1 MVDVAREAGVSL
13 KTVSR
18 VVNEPDA
25 VRPATREAVHAAM
38 ERLGFRANYAARS
51 LKLGSYKTVGL
62 VFFELHGGELS
73 VLSGISSAAA
83 EKGYAITLMT
93 ARPGE
98 QLTLGEAARRMATLP
113 VDAMI
118 FNLGRMVDDFE
129 GYRSPTGLKTVI
141 VTPFE
146 QAGCTT
152 VSDDQAGAAKMAT
165 RRLIELGHR
174 QIRFI
179 AGPDESLASKNRE
192 LGWREA
198 LAAAGLDAAEPLR
211 GDWGADSGYEA
222 GARLA
227 GEVDSGGSGAASGA
241 GGTGCTA
248 ILAGNDNMAYGALL
262 ALRDAGK
269 SVPGDVSVIGFDD
282 SLPGVVPDPQLSS
295 IRFDHATLGQRAFEE
310 ALLASDEPRRVLVP
324 ATLVERASLAPAPR

>member
-25 VRPATREAVHAAM
+25 VRPATRDAVHAAM
-38 ERLGFRANYAARS
+38 ERLGFRTNYAARS

-73 VLSGISSAAA
+73 VLSGISTAAA
-83 EKGYAITLMT
+83 QKGYAITLVT
-93 ARPGE
+93 AAPGE

-146 QAGCTT
+146 QVGCTT
-152 VSDDQAGAAKMAT
+152 VSDDQAGAARIAVQ
-165 RRLIELGHR
+165 RLIELGHR

-179 AGPDESLASKNRE
+179 AGPAESLASRNRE

-198 LAAAGLDAAEPLR
+198 LAQAGLDAVEPLR
-211 GDWGADSGYEA
+211 GDWDADSGYEA

-227 GEVDSGGSGAASGA
+227 ASDA
-241 GGTGCTA
+241 ECTA
-248 ILAGNDNMAYGALL
+248 ILAGNDNMAYGAML
-262 ALRDAGK
+262 ALRDAGVD
-269 SVPGDVSVIGFDD
+269 VPGDVSVIGFDD
-282 SLPGVVPDPQLSS
+282 SLPGVVPNSRLSS
-295 IRFDHATLGQRAFEE
+295 IRFDHAELGRRAFEE
-310 ALLASDEPRRVLVP
+310 ALLAEAAPRRVLVP
-324 ATLVERASLAPAPR
+324 ATLIERASLGPAH

>member
-1 MVDVAREAGVSL
+1 MGREAHGGPSMVDVAREAGVSL

-25 VRPATREAVHAAM
+25 VRPATRDAVHAAM

-73 VLSGISSAAA
+73 VLSGISTAAA
-83 EKGYAITLMT
+83 QKGYAITLVT
-93 ARPGE
+93 ASPGE

-146 QAGCTT
+146 QVGCTT
-152 VSDDQAGAAKMAT
+152 VSDDQAGAARMAVQ
-165 RRLIELGHR
+165 RLVELGHR

-179 AGPDESLASKNRE
+179 AGPAESLASRNRE

-198 LAAAGLDAAEPLR
+198 LAQAGLDAVEPLR

-227 GEVDSGGSGAASGA
+227 ASDA
-241 GGTGCTA
+241 ECTA
-248 ILAGNDNMAYGALL
+248 ILAGNDNMAYGAML
-262 ALRDAGK
+262 ALRDAGVD
-269 SVPGDVSVIGFDD
+269 VPGDVSVIGFDD
-282 SLPGVVPDPQLSS
+282 SLPGVVPNSRLSS
-295 IRFDHATLGQRAFEE
+295 IRFDHAELGRRAFEE
-310 ALLASDEPRRVLVP
+310 ALLADATSRRVLVP
-324 ATLVERASLAPAPR
+324 ATLIERASLGPAH

>member
-25 VRPATREAVHAAM
+25 VRPATRDAVHAAM

-73 VLSGISSAAA
+73 VLSGISTAAA
-83 EKGYAITLMT
+83 QKGYAITLVT
-93 ARPGE
+93 AAPGE

-146 QAGCTT
+146 QVGCTT
-152 VSDDQAGAAKMAT
+152 VSDDQAGAARMAVQ
-165 RRLIELGHR
+165 RLVELGHR

-179 AGPDESLASKNRE
+179 AGPAESLASRNRE

-198 LAAAGLDAAEPLR
+198 LAQAGLDAVEPLC
-211 GDWGADSGYEA
+211 GDWDADSGYEA

-227 GEVDSGGSGAASGA
+227 ASDA
-241 GGTGCTA
+241 ECTA
-248 ILAGNDNMAYGALL
+248 ILAGNDNMAYGAML
-262 ALRDAGK
+262 ALRDAGVD
-269 SVPGDVSVIGFDD
+269 VPGDASVIGFDD
-282 SLPGVVPDPQLSS
+282 SLPGVVPNSRLSS
-295 IRFDHATLGQRAFEE
+295 IRFDHAELGRRAFEE
-310 ALLASDEPRRVLVP
+310 ALLAEAAPRRVLVP
-324 ATLVERASLAPAPR
+324 ATLIERASLGPAH

>member
-25 VRPATREAVHAAM
+25 VRPATRDAVHAAM

-73 VLSGISSAAA
+73 VLSGISTAAA
-83 EKGYAITLMT
+83 QKGYAITLVT
-93 ARPGE
+93 ASPGE

-146 QAGCTT
+146 QVGCTT
-152 VSDDQAGAAKMAT
+152 VSDDQAGAARIAVQ
-165 RRLIELGHR
+165 RLVELGHR

-179 AGPDESLASKNRE
+179 AGPAESLASRNRE

-198 LAAAGLDAAEPLR
+198 LAQAGLDAVEPLR
-211 GDWGADSGYEA
+211 GDWDADSGYEA

-227 GEVDSGGSGAASGA
+227 ASDA
-241 GGTGCTA
+241 ECTA
-248 ILAGNDNMAYGALL
+248 ILAGNDNMAYGAML
-262 ALRDAGK
+262 ALRDAGVD
-269 SVPGDVSVIGFDD
+269 VPGDVSVIGFDD
-282 SLPGVVPDPQLSS
+282 SLPGVVPNSQLSS
-295 IRFDHATLGQRAFEE
+295 IRFDHAELGRRAFEE
-310 ALLASDEPRRVLVP
+310 ALLAEAAPRRVLVP
-324 ATLVERASLAPAPR
+324 ATLIERASLGPAH

>member
-25 VRPATREAVHAAM
+25 VRPATRDAVHAAM

-73 VLSGISSAAA
+73 VLSGISTAAA
-83 EKGYAITLMT
+83 QKGYAITLVT
-93 ARPGE
+93 AAPGE

-146 QAGCTT
+146 QVGCTT
-152 VSDDQAGAAKMAT
+152 VSDDQADAARIAVQ
-165 RRLIELGHR
+165 RLVELGHR

-179 AGPDESLASKNRE
+179 AGPAESLASRNRE

-198 LAAAGLDAAEPLR
+198 LAQAGLDAVEPLC
-211 GDWGADSGYEA
+211 GDWDADSGYEA

-227 GEVDSGGSGAASGA
+227 ASDA
-241 GGTGCTA
+241 ECTA
-248 ILAGNDNMAYGALL
+248 ILAGNDNMAYGAML
-262 ALRDAGK
+262 ALRDAGVD
-269 SVPGDVSVIGFDD
+269 VPGDASVIGFDD
-282 SLPGVVPDPQLSS
+282 SLPGVVPNSRLSS
-295 IRFDHATLGQRAFEE
+295 IRFDHAELGRRAFEE
-310 ALLASDEPRRVLVP
+310 ALLAEAAPRRVLVP
-324 ATLVERASLAPAPR
+324 ATLIERASLGPAH

>member
-1 MVDVAREAGVSL
+1 MGKEVHGGPSMVDVAREAGVSL

-25 VRPATREAVHAAM
+25 VRPATRDAVHAAM
-38 ERLGFRANYAARS
+38 EQLGFRANYAARS

-73 VLSGISSAAA
+73 VLSGISTAAA
-83 EKGYAITLMT
+83 QKGYAITLVT

-152 VSDDQAGAAKMAT
+152 VSDDQAGAARMAVQ
-165 RRLIELGHR
+165 RLIELGHR

-179 AGPDESLASKNRE
+179 AGPAESLASRNRE

-198 LAAAGLDAAEPLR
+198 LAQAGLDAAEPLR

-227 GEVDSGGSGAASGA
+227 ASDA
-241 GGTGCTA
+241 KCTA
-248 ILAGNDNMAYGALL
+248 ILAGNDNMAYGAML
-262 ALRDAGK
+262 ALRDSGLD
-269 SVPGDVSVIGFDD
+269 VPRDVSVIGFDD
-282 SLPGVVPDPQLSS
+282 SLPGVVPSSQLSS
-295 IRFDHATLGQRAFEE
+295 IRFDHAALGQRAFEE
-310 ALLASDEPRRVLVP
+310 ALLADATPRRVLVP
-324 ATLVERASLAPAPR
+324 ATLIERASLGRPL

>member
-25 VRPATREAVHAAM
+25 VRPATRDAVHAAM
-38 ERLGFRANYAARS
+38 ERLGFRTNYAARS

-73 VLSGISSAAA
+73 VLSGISTAAA
-83 EKGYAITLMT
+83 QKGYAITLVT
-93 ARPGE
+93 AAPGE

-146 QAGCTT
+146 QVGCTT
-152 VSDDQAGAAKMAT
+152 VSDDQAGAARIAVQ
-165 RRLIELGHR
+165 RLVELGHR

-179 AGPDESLASKNRE
+179 AGPAESLASRNRE
-192 LGWREA
+192 LGWHEA
-198 LAAAGLDAAEPLR
+198 LAQAGLDAVEPLR

-227 GEVDSGGSGAASGA
+227 ASDA
-241 GGTGCTA
+241 ECTA
-248 ILAGNDNMAYGALL
+248 ILAGNDNMAYGAML
-262 ALRDAGK
+262 ALRDAGVD
-269 SVPGDVSVIGFDD
+269 VPGDVSVIGFDD
-282 SLPGVVPDPQLSS
+282 SLPGVVPNSQLSS
-295 IRFDHATLGQRAFEE
+295 VRFDHAELGRRAFEE
-310 ALLASDEPRRVLVP
+310 ALLAEAAPRRVLVP
-324 ATLVERASLAPAPR
+324 ATLIERASLGPAH

>member
-25 VRPATREAVHAAM
+25 VRPATRDAVHAAM

-73 VLSGISSAAA
+73 VLSGISTAAA
-83 EKGYAITLMT
+83 QKGYAITLVT
-93 ARPGE
+93 AAPGE

-146 QAGCTT
+146 QVGCTT
-152 VSDDQAGAAKMAT
+152 VSDDQAGAARIAVQ
-165 RRLIELGHR
+165 RLIELGHR

-179 AGPDESLASKNRE
+179 AGPAESLASRNRE

-198 LAAAGLDAAEPLR
+198 LAQAGLDAVEPLR
-211 GDWGADSGYEA
+211 GDWDADSGYEA

-227 GEVDSGGSGAASGA
+227 ASDA
-241 GGTGCTA
+241 ECTA
-248 ILAGNDNMAYGALL
+248 ILAGNDNMAYGAML
-262 ALRDAGK
+262 ALRDAGVD
-269 SVPGDVSVIGFDD
+269 VPGDVSVIGFDD
-282 SLPGVVPDPQLSS
+282 SLPGVVPNSRLSS
-295 IRFDHATLGQRAFEE
+295 IRFDHAELGRRAFEE
-310 ALLASDEPRRVLVP
+310 ALLAEAAPRRVLVP
-324 ATLVERASLAPAPR
+324 ATLIERASLGPAH

>member
-25 VRPATREAVHAAM
+25 VRPATRDAVHAAM
-38 ERLGFRANYAARS
+38 ERLGFRTNYAARS

-73 VLSGISSAAA
+73 VLSGISTAAA
-83 EKGYAITLMT
+83 QKGYAITLVT
-93 ARPGE
+93 ASPGE

-146 QAGCTT
+146 QVGCTT
-152 VSDDQAGAAKMAT
+152 VSDDQAGAARIAVQ
-165 RRLIELGHR
+165 RLVELGHR

-179 AGPDESLASKNRE
+179 AGPAESLASRNRE

-198 LAAAGLDAAEPLR
+198 LAQAGLDAVEPLR
-211 GDWGADSGYEA
+211 GDWDADSGYEA

-227 GEVDSGGSGAASGA
+227 ASDA
-241 GGTGCTA
+241 ECTA
-248 ILAGNDNMAYGALL
+248 ILAGNDNMAYGAML
-262 ALRDAGK
+262 ALRDAGVD
-269 SVPGDVSVIGFDD
+269 VPGDVSVIGFDD
-282 SLPGVVPDPQLSS
+282 SLPGVVPNSRLSS
-295 IRFDHATLGQRAFEE
+295 IRFDHAELGRRAFEE
-310 ALLASDEPRRVLVP
+310 ALLAEAAPRRVLVP
-324 ATLVERASLAPAPR
+324 ATLIERASLGPAH

>member
-25 VRPATREAVHAAM
+25 VRPATRDAVHAAM
-38 ERLGFRANYAARS
+38 ERLGFRTNYAARS

-73 VLSGISSAAA
+73 VLSGISTAAA
-83 EKGYAITLMT
+83 QKGYAITLVT
-93 ARPGE
+93 ASPGE

-146 QAGCTT
+146 QVGCTT
-152 VSDDQAGAAKMAT
+152 VSDDQAGAARIAVQ
-165 RRLIELGHR
+165 RLVELGHR

-179 AGPDESLASKNRE
+179 AGPAESLASRNRE

-198 LAAAGLDAAEPLR
+198 LAQAGLDAVEPLR

-227 GEVDSGGSGAASGA
+227 ASDA
-241 GGTGCTA
+241 ECTA
-248 ILAGNDNMAYGALL
+248 ILAGNDNMAYGAML
-262 ALRDAGK
+262 ALRDAGVD
-269 SVPGDVSVIGFDD
+269 VPGDVSVIGFDD
-282 SLPGVVPDPQLSS
+282 SLPGVVPNSRLSS
-295 IRFDHATLGQRAFEE
+295 IRFDHAELGRRAFEE
-310 ALLASDEPRRVLVP
+310 ALLAEAAPRRVLVP
-324 ATLVERASLAPAPR
+324 ATLIERASLGPAH

>member
-1 MVDVAREAGVSL
+1 MARSANNGPSMVDVAREAGVSL

-25 VRPATREAVHAAM
+25 VRPATREAVEAAM
-38 ERLGFRANYAARS
+38 GRLGFRTNYAARS
-51 LKLGSYKTVGL
+51 LKLGAYKTVGL
-62 VFFELHGGELS
+62 VFFELKGGEMS
-73 VLSGISSAAA
+73 VLSGISAAA
-83 EKGYAITLMT
+83 AARGYAITLVT
-93 ARPGE
+93 AREGE
-98 QLTLGEAARRMATLP
+98 SLTLGEAARRMSTLP

-129 GYRSPTGLKTVI
+129 GYRSPVGLKTVI

-152 VSDDQAGAAKMAT
+152 VSDDQAGAARMAV

-179 AGPDESLASKNRE
+179 AGPEESLASRNRE

-198 LAAAGLDAAEPLR
+198 LAEAGLSAAEPER

-227 GEVDSGGSGAASGA
+227 ADAC
-241 GGTGCTA
+241 CTA
-248 ILAGNDNMAYGALL
+248 ILAGNDNMAYGAML

-269 SVPGDVSVIGFDD
+269 RVPEDVSVIGFDD
-282 SLPGVVPDPQLSS
+282 ALPGIVPGAQLTS
-295 IRFDHATLGQRAFEE
+295 IRFDHALLGQRAFEE
-310 ALLASDEPRRVLVP
+310 ALDPDSAPRRVLVRP
-324 ATLVERASLAPAPR
+324 ALIERASIAAARD

>member
-1 MVDVAREAGVSL
+1 MGKEAHGGPSMVDVAREAGVSL

-25 VRPATREAVHAAM
+25 VRPATRDAVHAAM

-73 VLSGISSAAA
+73 VLSGISTAAA
-83 EKGYAITLMT
+83 QKGYAITLVT
-93 ARPGE
+93 ASPGE

-146 QAGCTT
+146 QVGCTT
-152 VSDDQAGAAKMAT
+152 VSDDQAGAARIAVQ
-165 RRLIELGHR
+165 RLVELGHR

-179 AGPDESLASKNRE
+179 AGPAESLASRNRE

-198 LAAAGLDAAEPLR
+198 LAQAGLDAVEPLR

-227 GEVDSGGSGAASGA
+227 ASDA
-241 GGTGCTA
+241 ECTA
-248 ILAGNDNMAYGALL
+248 ILAGNDNMAYGAML
-262 ALRDAGK
+262 ALRDAGVD
-269 SVPGDVSVIGFDD
+269 VPGDVSVIGFDD
-282 SLPGVVPDPQLSS
+282 SLPGVVPNSQLSS
-295 IRFDHATLGQRAFEE
+295 IRFDHAELGRRAFEE
-310 ALLASDEPRRVLVP
+310 ALLAEAAPRRVLVP
-324 ATLVERASLAPAPR
+324 ATLIERASLGPAH

>member
-25 VRPATREAVHAAM
+25 VRPATRDAVHAAM

-73 VLSGISSAAA
+73 VLSGISTAAA
-83 EKGYAITLMT
+83 QKGYAITLVT
-93 ARPGE
+93 ASPGE

-146 QAGCTT
+146 QVGCTT
-152 VSDDQAGAAKMAT
+152 VSDDQAGAARIAVQ
-165 RRLIELGHR
+165 RLVELGHR

-179 AGPDESLASKNRE
+179 AGPAESLASRNRE

-198 LAAAGLDAAEPLR
+198 LAQAGLDAVEPLR

-222 GARLA
+222 GACL
-227 GEVDSGGSGAASGA
+227 AASDA
-241 GGTGCTA
+241 ECTA
-248 ILAGNDNMAYGALL
+248 ILAGNDNMAYGAML
-262 ALRDAGK
+262 ALRDAGVD
-269 SVPGDVSVIGFDD
+269 VPGDVSVIGFDD
-282 SLPGVVPDPQLSS
+282 SLPGVVPNSRLSS
-295 IRFDHATLGQRAFEE
+295 IRFDHAELGRRAFEE
-310 ALLASDEPRRVLVP
+310 ALLAEAAPRRVLVP
-324 ATLVERASLAPAPR
+324 ATLIERASLGPAH

>member
-25 VRPATREAVHAAM
+25 VRPATRDAVHAAM

-73 VLSGISSAAA
+73 VLSGISTAAA
-83 EKGYAITLMT
+83 QKGYAITLVT
-93 ARPGE
+93 ASPGE

-146 QAGCTT
+146 QVGCTT
-152 VSDDQAGAAKMAT
+152 VSDDQAGAARIAVQ
-165 RRLIELGHR
+165 RLVELGHR

-179 AGPDESLASKNRE
+179 AGPAESLASRNRE

-198 LAAAGLDAAEPLR
+198 LAQAGLDAVEPLR

-227 GEVDSGGSGAASGA
+227 ASDA
-241 GGTGCTA
+241 ECTA
-248 ILAGNDNMAYGALL
+248 ILAGNDNMAYGAML
-262 ALRDAGK
+262 ALRDAGVD
-269 SVPGDVSVIGFDD
+269 VPGDVSVIGFDD
-282 SLPGVVPDPQLSS
+282 SLPGVVPNSRLSS
-295 IRFDHATLGQRAFEE
+295 IRFDHAELGRRAFEE
-310 ALLASDEPRRVLVP
+310 ALLAEAAPRRVLVP
-324 ATLVERASLAPAPR
+324 STLIERASLGPAH

>member
-25 VRPATREAVHAAM
+25 VRPATRDAVHAAM

-73 VLSGISSAAA
+73 VLSGISTAAA
-83 EKGYAITLMT
+83 QKGYAITLVT
-93 ARPGE
+93 AAPGE

-146 QAGCTT
+146 QVGCTT
-152 VSDDQAGAAKMAT
+152 VSDDQAGAARIAVQ
-165 RRLIELGHR
+165 RLVELGHR

-179 AGPDESLASKNRE
+179 AGPAESLASRNRE

-198 LAAAGLDAAEPLR
+198 LAQAGLDAVEPLR
-211 GDWGADSGYEA
+211 GDWDADSGYEA

-227 GEVDSGGSGAASGA
+227 ASDA
-241 GGTGCTA
+241 ECTA
-248 ILAGNDNMAYGALL
+248 ILAGNDNMAYGAML
-262 ALRDAGK
+262 ALRDAGVD
-269 SVPGDVSVIGFDD
+269 VPGDVSVIGFDD
-282 SLPGVVPDPQLSS
+282 SLPGVVPNSRLSS
-295 IRFDHATLGQRAFEE
+295 IRFDHAELGRRAFEE
-310 ALLASDEPRRVLVP
+310 ALLAEAAPRRVLVP
-324 ATLVERASLAPAPR
+324 ATLIERASLGPAH

>member
-25 VRPATREAVHAAM
+25 VRPATRDAVHAAM

-73 VLSGISSAAA
+73 VLSGISTAAA
-83 EKGYAITLMT
+83 QKGYAITLVT
-93 ARPGE
+93 AAPGE

-146 QAGCTT
+146 QVGCTT
-152 VSDDQAGAAKMAT
+152 VSDDQAGAARIAVQ
-165 RRLIELGHR
+165 RLVELGHR

-179 AGPDESLASKNRE
+179 AGPAESLASRNRE

-198 LAAAGLDAAEPLR
+198 LAQAGLDAVEPLC
-211 GDWGADSGYEA
+211 GDWDADSGYEA

-227 GEVDSGGSGAASGA
+227 ASDA
-241 GGTGCTA
+241 ECTA
-248 ILAGNDNMAYGALL
+248 ILAGNDNMAYGAML
-262 ALRDAGK
+262 ALRDAGVD
-269 SVPGDVSVIGFDD
+269 VPGDASVIGFDD
-282 SLPGVVPDPQLSS
+282 SLPGVVPNSQLSS
-295 IRFDHATLGQRAFEE
+295 IRFDHAELGRRAFEE
-310 ALLASDEPRRVLVP
+310 ALLAEAAPRRVLVP
-324 ATLVERASLAPAPR
+324 ATLIERASLGPAH

>member
-1 MVDVAREAGVSL
+1 MARNANNGPSMVDVAREAGVSL

-25 VRPATREAVHAAM
+25 VRPATREAVEAAM
-38 ERLGFRANYAARS
+38 GRLGFRANYAARS

-62 VFFELHGGELS
+62 VFFELKGGEMS
-73 VLSGISSAAA
+73 VLSGISAAA
-83 EKGYAITLMT
+83 AAQGYAITLVT
-93 ARPGE
+93 AREGE
-98 QLTLGEAARRMATLP
+98 DLTLGEAARRMSTLP

-129 GYRSPTGLKTVI
+129 GYRSPSGLKTVI

-146 QAGCTT
+146 QAVCTT
-152 VSDDQAGAAKMAT
+152 VSDDQAGAARMAV
-165 RRLIELGHR
+165 RRLVELGHR

-179 AGPDESLASKNRE
+179 AGPEGSLASRNRE

-198 LAAAGLDAAEPLR
+198 LAEAGLDAAEPLR

-227 GEVDSGGSGAASGA
+227 ADA
-241 GGTGCTA
+241 GCTA
-248 ILAGNDNMAYGALL
+248 ILAGNDYMAHGAML

-269 SVPGDVSVIGFDD
+269 RVSEDVSVIGFDD
-282 SLPGVVPDPQLSS
+282 ALPGRVPSPQLTS
-295 IRFDHATLGQRAFEE
+295 IRFDHVSLGRRAFDE
-310 ALLASDEPRRVLVP
+310 ALAPNAAPRRVLIP
-324 ATLVERASLAPAPR
+324 ATLVERASIAVARG

>member
-25 VRPATREAVHAAM
+25 VRPATRDAVHAAM

-73 VLSGISSAAA
+73 VLSGISTAAA
-83 EKGYAITLMT
+83 QKGYAITLVT
-93 ARPGE
+93 ASPGE

-146 QAGCTT
+146 QVGCTT
-152 VSDDQAGAAKMAT
+152 VSDDQAGAARMAVQ
-165 RRLIELGHR
+165 RLVELGHR

-179 AGPDESLASKNRE
+179 AGPAESLASRNRE

-198 LAAAGLDAAEPLR
+198 LAQAGLDAVEPLR
-211 GDWGADSGYEA
+211 GDWDADSGYEA

-227 GEVDSGGSGAASGA
+227 ASDA
-241 GGTGCTA
+241 ECTA
-248 ILAGNDNMAYGALL
+248 ILAGNDNMAYGAML
-262 ALRDAGK
+262 ALRDAGVD
-269 SVPGDVSVIGFDD
+269 VPGDVSVIGFDD
-282 SLPGVVPDPQLSS
+282 SLPGVVPNSRLSS
-295 IRFDHATLGQRAFEE
+295 IRFDHAELGRRAFEE
-310 ALLASDEPRRVLVP
+310 ALLAEAAPRRVLVP
-324 ATLVERASLAPAPR
+324 ATLIERASLGPAH

>member
-1 MVDVAREAGVSL
+1 MARSANNGPSMVDVAREAGVSL

-25 VRPATREAVHAAM
+25 VRPATREAVQAAM
-38 ERLGFRANYAARS
+38 GRLGFRSNYAARS
-51 LKLGSYKTVGL
+51 LRLGSYKTVGL
-62 VFFELHGGELS
+62 VFFELKGGELS
-73 VLSGISSAAA
+73 VLAGISRAAA
-83 EKGYAITLMT
+83 ACGYAITLVT
-93 ARPGE
+93 AREGE
-98 QLTLGEAARRMATLP
+98 DLTLGEAARRMSTLP

-129 GYRSPTGLKTVI
+129 DYRSPSGLKTVI

-146 QAGCTT
+146 QACCTT

-165 RRLIELGHR
+165 CRLIELGHR

-179 AGPDESLASKNRE
+179 AGPDESLASRNRE

-198 LAAAGLDAAEPLR
+198 LAEAGLEAVEPLR

-227 GEVDSGGSGAASGA
+227 GDAD
-241 GGTGCTA
+241 CTA

-269 SVPGDVSVIGFDD
+269 GVPDDVSVIGFDD
-282 SLPGVVPDPQLSS
+282 SLLGVVPNPQLSS
-295 IRFDHATLGQRAFEE
+295 IRFDHATLGKRAFDE
-310 ALLASDEPRRVLVP
+310 ALLAGDEPRRVLVP
-324 ATLVERASLAPAPR
+324 ATLVERGSLGPAPH

>member
-98 QLTLGEAARRMATLP
+98 ELTLGEAARRMATLP

-198 LAAAGLDAAEPLR
+198 LAEAGLEAAEPLR

-227 GEVDSGGSGAASGA
+227 GEAGSSGSGAAGGA
-241 GGTGCTA
+241 GCTA

-295 IRFDHATLGQRAFEE
+295 IRFDHAALGQRAFDE
-310 ALLASDEPRRVLVP
+310 ALLAGNEPRRVLVP
-324 ATLVERASLAPAPR
+324 ATLVERASLGSAPR

>member
-1 MVDVAREAGVSL
+1 MGKEAHGGPSMVDVAREAGVSL

-25 VRPATREAVHAAM
+25 VRPATRDAVHAAM

-73 VLSGISSAAA
+73 VLSGISTAAA
-83 EKGYAITLMT
+83 QKGYAITLVT
-93 ARPGE
+93 AAPGE

-146 QAGCTT
+146 QVGCTT
-152 VSDDQAGAAKMAT
+152 VSDDQAGAARIAVQ
-165 RRLIELGHR
+165 RLVELGHR

-179 AGPDESLASKNRE
+179 AGPAESLASRNRE

-198 LAAAGLDAAEPLR
+198 LAQAGLDAVEPLC
-211 GDWGADSGYEA
+211 GDWDADSGYEA

-227 GEVDSGGSGAASGA
+227 ASDA
-241 GGTGCTA
+241 ECTA
-248 ILAGNDNMAYGALL
+248 ILAGNDNMAYGAML
-262 ALRDAGK
+262 ALRDAGVD
-269 SVPGDVSVIGFDD
+269 VPGDASVIGFDD
-282 SLPGVVPDPQLSS
+282 SLPGVVPNSRLSS
-295 IRFDHATLGQRAFEE
+295 IRFDHAELGRRAFEE
-310 ALLASDEPRRVLVP
+310 ALLAEAAPRRVLVP
-324 ATLVERASLAPAPR
+324 ATLIERASLGPAH

>member
-25 VRPATREAVHAAM
+25 VRPATRDAVHAAM

-73 VLSGISSAAA
+73 VLSGISTAAA
-83 EKGYAITLMT
+83 QKGYAITLVT
-93 ARPGE
+93 ASPGE

-146 QAGCTT
+146 QVGCTT
-152 VSDDQAGAAKMAT
+152 VSDDQAGAARIAVQ
-165 RRLIELGHR
+165 RLVELGHR

-179 AGPDESLASKNRE
+179 AGPAESLASRNRE

-198 LAAAGLDAAEPLR
+198 LAQAGLDAVEPLR
-211 GDWGADSGYEA
+211 GDWDADSGYEA

-227 GEVDSGGSGAASGA
+227 ASDA
-241 GGTGCTA
+241 ECTA
-248 ILAGNDNMAYGALL
+248 ILAGNDNMAYGAML
-262 ALRDAGK
+262 ALRDAGLD
-269 SVPGDVSVIGFDD
+269 VPGDVSVIGFDD
-282 SLPGVVPDPQLSS
+282 SLPGVVPNSRLSS
-295 IRFDHATLGQRAFEE
+295 IRFDHAELGRRAFEE
-310 ALLASDEPRRVLVP
+310 ALLAEAAPRRVLVP
-324 ATLVERASLAPAPR
+324 ATLIERASLGPAH

>member
-1 MVDVAREAGVSL
+1 MHGGPSMVDVAREAGVSL

-25 VRPATREAVHAAM
+25 VRPATRDAVHAAM

-73 VLSGISSAAA
+73 VLSGISTAAA
-83 EKGYAITLMT
+83 QKGYAITLVT
-93 ARPGE
+93 AAPGE

-146 QAGCTT
+146 QVGCTT
-152 VSDDQAGAAKMAT
+152 VSDDQADAARMAVQ
-165 RRLIELGHR
+165 RLVELGHR

-179 AGPDESLASKNRE
+179 AGPAESLASRNRE

-198 LAAAGLDAAEPLR
+198 LAQAGLDAVEPLR

-227 GEVDSGGSGAASGA
+227 ASDA
-241 GGTGCTA
+241 ECTA
-248 ILAGNDNMAYGALL
+248 ILAGNDNMAYGAML
-262 ALRDAGK
+262 ALRDAGVD
-269 SVPGDVSVIGFDD
+269 VPGDVSVIGFDD
-282 SLPGVVPDPQLSS
+282 SLPGVVPNSRLSS
-295 IRFDHATLGQRAFEE
+295 IRFDHAELGRRAFEE
-310 ALLASDEPRRVLVP
+310 ALLAEAAPRRVLVP
-324 ATLVERASLAPAPR
+324 ATLIERASLGPAH

>member
-25 VRPATREAVHAAM
+25 VRPATRDAVHAAM
-38 ERLGFRANYAARS
+38 ERLGFRTNYAARS

-73 VLSGISSAAA
+73 VLSGISTAAA
-83 EKGYAITLMT
+83 QKGYAITLVT
-93 ARPGE
+93 ASPGE

-146 QAGCTT
+146 QVGCTT
-152 VSDDQAGAAKMAT
+152 VSDDQAGAARIAVQ
-165 RRLIELGHR
+165 RLIELGHR

-179 AGPDESLASKNRE
+179 AGPAESLASRNRE

-198 LAAAGLDAAEPLR
+198 LAQAGLDAVEPLR

-227 GEVDSGGSGAASGA
+227 ASDA
-241 GGTGCTA
+241 ECTA
-248 ILAGNDNMAYGALL
+248 ILAGNDNMAYGAML
-262 ALRDAGK
+262 ALRDAGVD
-269 SVPGDVSVIGFDD
+269 VPGDVSVIGFDD
-282 SLPGVVPDPQLSS
+282 SLPGVVPNSQLSS
-295 IRFDHATLGQRAFEE
+295 IRFDHAELGRRAFEE
-310 ALLASDEPRRVLVP
+310 ALLAEAAPRRVLVP
-324 ATLVERASLAPAPR
+324 ATLIERASLGPAH

>member
-1 MVDVAREAGVSL
+1 MGREMHGGPSMVDVAREAGVSL

-25 VRPATREAVHAAM
+25 VRPATRDAVHAAM

-73 VLSGISSAAA
+73 VLSGISTAAA
-83 EKGYAITLMT
+83 QKGYAITLVT
-93 ARPGE
+93 AAPGE

-146 QAGCTT
+146 QVGCTT
-152 VSDDQAGAAKMAT
+152 VSDDQAGAARIAVQ
-165 RRLIELGHR
+165 RLVELGHR

-179 AGPDESLASKNRE
+179 AGPAESLASRNRE

-198 LAAAGLDAAEPLR
+198 LAQAGLDAVEPLR

-222 GARLA
+222 GACL
-227 GEVDSGGSGAASGA
+227 AASDA
-241 GGTGCTA
+241 ECTA
-248 ILAGNDNMAYGALL
+248 ILAGNDNMAYGAML
-262 ALRDAGK
+262 ALRDAGVD
-269 SVPGDVSVIGFDD
+269 VPGDVSVIGFDD
-282 SLPGVVPDPQLSS
+282 SLPGVVPNSRLSS
-295 IRFDHATLGQRAFEE
+295 IRFDHAELGRRAFEE
-310 ALLASDEPRRVLVP
+310 ALLAEAAPRRVLVP
-324 ATLVERASLAPAPR
+324 ATLIERASLGPAH

>member
-25 VRPATREAVHAAM
+25 VRPATRDAVHAAM

-73 VLSGISSAAA
+73 VLSGISTAAA
-83 EKGYAITLMT
+83 QKGYAITLVT
-93 ARPGE
+93 AAPGE

-146 QAGCTT
+146 QVGCTT
-152 VSDDQAGAAKMAT
+152 VSDDQAGAARIAVQ
-165 RRLIELGHR
+165 RLIELGHR

-179 AGPDESLASKNRE
+179 AGPAESLASRNRE

-198 LAAAGLDAAEPLR
+198 LAQAGLDAVEPLR
-211 GDWGADSGYEA
+211 GDWDADSGYEA

-227 GEVDSGGSGAASGA
+227 ASDA
-241 GGTGCTA
+241 ECTA
-248 ILAGNDNMAYGALL
+248 ILAGNDNMAYGAML
-262 ALRDAGK
+262 ALRDAGVD
-269 SVPGDVSVIGFDD
+269 VPGDASVIGFDD
-282 SLPGVVPDPQLSS
+282 SLPGVVPNSRLSS
-295 IRFDHATLGQRAFEE
+295 IRFDHAELGRRAFEE
-310 ALLASDEPRRVLVP
+310 ALLAEAAPRRVLVP
-324 ATLVERASLAPAPR
+324 ATLIERASLGPAH

>member
-1 MVDVAREAGVSL
+1 MGKEAHGGPSMVDVAREAGVSL

-25 VRPATREAVHAAM
+25 VRPATRDAVHAAM
-38 ERLGFRANYAARS
+38 ERLGFRTNYAARS

-73 VLSGISSAAA
+73 VLSGISTAAA
-83 EKGYAITLMT
+83 QKGYAITLVT
-93 ARPGE
+93 AAPGE

-146 QAGCTT
+146 QVGCTT
-152 VSDDQAGAAKMAT
+152 VSDDQAGAARIAVQ
-165 RRLIELGHR
+165 RLIELGHR

-179 AGPDESLASKNRE
+179 AGPAESLASRNRE

-198 LAAAGLDAAEPLR
+198 LAQAGLDAVEPLR
-211 GDWGADSGYEA
+211 GDWDADSGYEA

-227 GEVDSGGSGAASGA
+227 ASDA
-241 GGTGCTA
+241 ECTA
-248 ILAGNDNMAYGALL
+248 ILAGNDNMAYGAML
-262 ALRDAGK
+262 ALRDAGVD
-269 SVPGDVSVIGFDD
+269 VPGDVSVIGFDD
-282 SLPGVVPDPQLSS
+282 SLPGVVPNSRLSS
-295 IRFDHATLGQRAFEE
+295 IRFDHAELGRRAFEE
-310 ALLASDEPRRVLVP
+310 ALLAEAAPRRVLVP
-324 ATLVERASLAPAPR
+324 ATLIERASLGPAH

>member
-25 VRPATREAVHAAM
+25 VRPATRDAVHAAM

-73 VLSGISSAAA
+73 VLSGISTAAA
-83 EKGYAITLMT
+83 QKGYAITLVT
-93 ARPGE
+93 AAPGE

-146 QAGCTT
+146 QVGCTT
-152 VSDDQAGAAKMAT
+152 VSDDQADAARMAVQ
-165 RRLIELGHR
+165 RLVELGHR

-179 AGPDESLASKNRE
+179 AGPAESLASRNRE

-198 LAAAGLDAAEPLR
+198 LAQAGLDAVEPLR

-227 GEVDSGGSGAASGA
+227 ASDA
-241 GGTGCTA
+241 ECTA
-248 ILAGNDNMAYGALL
+248 ILAGNDNMAYGAML
-262 ALRDAGK
+262 ALRDAGVD
-269 SVPGDVSVIGFDD
+269 VPGDVSVIGFDD
-282 SLPGVVPDPQLSS
+282 SLPGVVPNSRLSS
-295 IRFDHATLGQRAFEE
+295 IRFDHAELGRRAFEE
-310 ALLASDEPRRVLVP
+310 ALLAEAAPRRVLVP
-324 ATLVERASLAPAPR
+324 ATLIERASLGPAH

>member
-25 VRPATREAVHAAM
+25 VRPATRDAVHAAM

-73 VLSGISSAAA
+73 VLSGISTAAA
-83 EKGYAITLMT
+83 QKGYAITLVT
-93 ARPGE
+93 AAPGE

-146 QAGCTT
+146 QVGCTT
-152 VSDDQAGAAKMAT
+152 VSDDQAGAARMAVQ
-165 RRLIELGHR
+165 RLVELGHR

-179 AGPDESLASKNRE
+179 AGPAESLASRNRE

-198 LAAAGLDAAEPLR
+198 LAQAGLDAVEPLR
-211 GDWGADSGYEA
+211 GDWDADSGYEA

-227 GEVDSGGSGAASGA
+227 ASDA
-241 GGTGCTA
+241 ECTA
-248 ILAGNDNMAYGALL
+248 ILAGNDNMAYGAML
-262 ALRDAGK
+262 ALRDAGVD
-269 SVPGDVSVIGFDD
+269 VPGDVSVIGFDD
-282 SLPGVVPDPQLSS
+282 SLPGVVPNSRLSS
-295 IRFDHATLGQRAFEE
+295 IRFDHAELGRRAFEE
-310 ALLASDEPRRVLVP
+310 ALLAEAAPRRVLVP
-324 ATLVERASLAPAPR
+324 ATLIERASLGPAH

>member
-25 VRPATREAVHAAM
+25 VRPATRDAVHAAM
-38 ERLGFRANYAARS
+38 ERLGFRTNYAARS

-73 VLSGISSAAA
+73 VLSGISTAAA
-83 EKGYAITLMT
+83 QKGYAITLVT
-93 ARPGE
+93 AAPGE

-146 QAGCTT
+146 QVGCTT
-152 VSDDQAGAAKMAT
+152 VSDDQAGAARIAVQ
-165 RRLIELGHR
+165 RLVELGHR

-179 AGPDESLASKNRE
+179 AGPAESLASRNRE

-198 LAAAGLDAAEPLR
+198 LAQAGLDAVEPLR

-227 GEVDSGGSGAASGA
+227 ASDA
-241 GGTGCTA
+241 ECTA
-248 ILAGNDNMAYGALL
+248 ILAGNDNMAYGAML
-262 ALRDAGK
+262 ALRDAGVD
-269 SVPGDVSVIGFDD
+269 VPGDVSVIGFDD
-282 SLPGVVPDPQLSS
+282 SLPGVVPNSRLSS
-295 IRFDHATLGQRAFEE
+295 IRFDHAELGRRAFEE
-310 ALLASDEPRRVLVP
+310 ALLAEAAPRRVLVP
-324 ATLVERASLAPAPR
+324 ATLIERASLGPAH

>member
-25 VRPATREAVHAAM
+25 VRPATRDAVHAAM

-73 VLSGISSAAA
+73 VLSGISTAAA
-83 EKGYAITLMT
+83 QKGYAITLVT
-93 ARPGE
+93 AAPGE

-146 QAGCTT
+146 QVGCTT
-152 VSDDQAGAAKMAT
+152 VSDDQAGAARMAVQ
-165 RRLIELGHR
+165 RLVELGHR

-179 AGPDESLASKNRE
+179 AGPAESLASRNRE

-198 LAAAGLDAAEPLR
+198 LAQAGLDAVEPLR
-211 GDWGADSGYEA
+211 GDWDADSGYEA

-227 GEVDSGGSGAASGA
+227 ASDA
-241 GGTGCTA
+241 ECTA
-248 ILAGNDNMAYGALL
+248 ILAGNDNMAYGAML
-262 ALRDAGK
+262 ALRDAGVD
-269 SVPGDVSVIGFDD
+269 VPGDVSVIGFDD
-282 SLPGVVPDPQLSS
+282 SLPGVVPNSQLSS
-295 IRFDHATLGQRAFEE
+295 IRFDHAELGRRAFEE
-310 ALLASDEPRRVLVP
+310 ALLAEAAPRRVLVP
-324 ATLVERASLAPAPR
+324 ATLIERASLGPAH

>member
-25 VRPATREAVHAAM
+25 VRPATRDAVHAAM

-73 VLSGISSAAA
+73 VLSGISTAAA
-83 EKGYAITLMT
+83 QKGYAITLVT
-93 ARPGE
+93 ASPGE

-146 QAGCTT
+146 QVGCTT
-152 VSDDQAGAAKMAT
+152 VSDDQAGAARIAVQ
-165 RRLIELGHR
+165 RLVELGHR

-179 AGPDESLASKNRE
+179 AGPAESLASRNRE

-198 LAAAGLDAAEPLR
+198 LAQAGLDAVEPLR

-227 GEVDSGGSGAASGA
+227 ASDA
-241 GGTGCTA
+241 ECTA
-248 ILAGNDNMAYGALL
+248 ILAGNDNMAYGAML
-262 ALRDAGK
+262 ALRDAGVD
-269 SVPGDVSVIGFDD
+269 VPGDVSVIGFDD
-282 SLPGVVPDPQLSS
+282 SLPGVVPNSRLSS
-295 IRFDHATLGQRAFEE
+295 IRFDHAELGRRAFEE
-310 ALLASDEPRRVLVP
+310 ALLAEAAPRRVLVP
-324 ATLVERASLAPAPR
+324 ATLIERASLGPAH

>member
-25 VRPATREAVHAAM
+25 VRPATRDAVHAAM

-73 VLSGISSAAA
+73 VLSGISTAAA
-83 EKGYAITLMT
+83 QKGYAITLVT
-93 ARPGE
+93 AAPGE

-129 GYRSPTGLKTVI
+129 GYHSPTGLKTVI

-146 QAGCTT
+146 QVGCTT
-152 VSDDQAGAAKMAT
+152 VSDDQAGAARMAVQ
-165 RRLIELGHR
+165 RLVELGHR

-179 AGPDESLASKNRE
+179 AGPAESLASRNRE

-198 LAAAGLDAAEPLR
+198 LAQAGLDAVEPLR
-211 GDWGADSGYEA
+211 GDWDADSGYEA

-227 GEVDSGGSGAASGA
+227 ASDA
-241 GGTGCTA
+241 ECTA
-248 ILAGNDNMAYGALL
+248 ILAGNDNMAYGAML
-262 ALRDAGK
+262 ALRDAGVD
-269 SVPGDVSVIGFDD
+269 VPGDVSVIGFDD
-282 SLPGVVPDPQLSS
+282 SLPGVVPNSRLSS
-295 IRFDHATLGQRAFEE
+295 IRFDHAELGRRAFEE
-310 ALLASDEPRRVLVP
+310 ALLAEAAPRRVLVP
-324 ATLVERASLAPAPR
+324 ATLIERASLGPAH

>member
-1 MVDVAREAGVSL
+1 MGREMHGGPSMVDVAREAGVSL

-25 VRPATREAVHAAM
+25 VRPATRDAVHAAM

-73 VLSGISSAAA
+73 VLSGISTAAA
-83 EKGYAITLMT
+83 QKGYAITLVT
-93 ARPGE
+93 AAPGE

-146 QAGCTT
+146 QVGCTT
-152 VSDDQAGAAKMAT
+152 VSDDQADAARIAVQ
-165 RRLIELGHR
+165 RLVELGHR

-179 AGPDESLASKNRE
+179 AGPTESLASRNRE

-198 LAAAGLDAAEPLR
+198 LAQAGLDAVEPLR

-227 GEVDSGGSGAASGA
+227 ASDA
-241 GGTGCTA
+241 ECTA
-248 ILAGNDNMAYGALL
+248 ILAGNDNMAYGAML
-262 ALRDAGK
+262 ALRDAGVD
-269 SVPGDVSVIGFDD
+269 VPGDVSVIGFDD
-282 SLPGVVPDPQLSS
+282 SLPGVVPNSQLSS
-295 IRFDHATLGQRAFEE
+295 IRFDHAELGRRAFEE
-310 ALLASDEPRRVLVP
+310 ALLAEAAPRRVLVP
-324 ATLVERASLAPAPR
+324 ATLIERASLGPAH

>member
-1 MVDVAREAGVSL
+1 MSREAHGGPSMVDVAREAGVSL

-18 VVNEPDA
+18 VVNEPET
-25 VRPATREAVHAAM
+25 VRPATRDAVHAAM

-73 VLSGISSAAA
+73 VLSGISGAAA
-83 EKGYAITLMT
+83 EKGYAITLVT
-93 ARPGE
+93 AGPGE

-118 FNLGRMVDDFE
+118 FNLGRMVADFE

-152 VSDDQAGAAKMAT
+152 VSDDQAGAARMAT
-165 RRLIELGHR
+165 QRLIELGHR

-179 AGPDESLASKNRE
+179 AGPNESLASKNRE

-198 LAAAGLDAAEPLR
+198 LAQAGLDAAEPLR

-227 GEVDSGGSGAASGA
+227 A
-241 GGTGCTA
+241 GDPECTA
-248 ILAGNDNMAYGALL
+248 ILAGNDNMGYGAML

-269 SVPGDVSVIGFDD
+269 GVPGDVSIIGFDD
-282 SLPGVVPDPQLSS
+282 SLPGVVPNSQLSS
-295 IRFDHATLGQRAFEE
+295 IRFDHAELGRRAFEE
-310 ALLASDEPRRVLVP
+310 ALLADAEPRRILVP
-324 ATLVERASLAPAPR
+324 ATLVERGSLGAARTR

>member
-25 VRPATREAVHAAM
+25 VRPATRDAVHAAM

-73 VLSGISSAAA
+73 VLSGISTAAA
-83 EKGYAITLMT
+83 QKGYAITLVT
-93 ARPGE
+93 AAPGE

-146 QAGCTT
+146 QVGCTT
-152 VSDDQAGAAKMAT
+152 VSDDQAGAARIAVQ
-165 RRLIELGHR
+165 RLIELGHR

-179 AGPDESLASKNRE
+179 AGPAESLASRNRE

-198 LAAAGLDAAEPLR
+198 LAQAGLDAVEPLC
-211 GDWGADSGYEA
+211 GDWDADSGYEA

-227 GEVDSGGSGAASGA
+227 ASDA
-241 GGTGCTA
+241 ECTA
-248 ILAGNDNMAYGALL
+248 ILAGNDNMAYGAML
-262 ALRDAGK
+262 ALRDAGVD
-269 SVPGDVSVIGFDD
+269 VPGDASVIGFDD
-282 SLPGVVPDPQLSS
+282 SLPGVVPNSRLSS
-295 IRFDHATLGQRAFEE
+295 IRFDHAELGRRAFEE
-310 ALLASDEPRRVLVP
+310 ALLAEAAPRRVLVP
-324 ATLVERASLAPAPR
+324 ATLIERASLGPAH

>member
-1 MVDVAREAGVSL
+1 MARNANNGPSMVDVAREAGVSL

-25 VRPATREAVHAAM
+25 VRPVTREAVEAAM
-38 ERLGFRANYAARS
+38 GRLGFRANYAARS

-62 VFFELHGGELS
+62 VFFELKGGEMS
-73 VLSGISSAAA
+73 VLSGISAAA
-83 EKGYAITLMT
+83 AAQGYAITLVT
-93 ARPGE
+93 AREGE
-98 QLTLGEAARRMATLP
+98 DLTLGEAARRMSTLP

-129 GYRSPTGLKTVI
+129 GYRSPSGLKTVI

-152 VSDDQAGAAKMAT
+152 VSDDQAGAARMAVQ
-165 RRLIELGHR
+165 RLVELGHR

-198 LAAAGLDAAEPLR
+198 LAEAGLDAVEPLR

-227 GEVDSGGSGAASGA
+227 MDA
-241 GGTGCTA
+241 GCTA
-248 ILAGNDNMAYGALL
+248 ILAGNDYMAHGAML

-269 SVPGDVSVIGFDD
+269 RVPEDVSVVGFDD
-282 SLPGVVPDPQLSS
+282 ALLGRVPSPQLAS
-295 IRFDHATLGQRAFEE
+295 IRFDHVSLGRRAFEE
-310 ALLASDEPRRVLVP
+310 ALLPDAAPRRVLIP
-324 ATLVERASLAPAPR
+324 ATLVERASIAVARG

>member
-1 MVDVAREAGVSL
+1 MGKEVHGGPSMVDVAREAGVSL

-25 VRPATREAVHAAM
+25 VRPATRDAVHAAM
-38 ERLGFRANYAARS
+38 EQLGFRANYAARS

-73 VLSGISSAAA
+73 VLSGISTAAA
-83 EKGYAITLMT
+83 QKGYAITLVT

-152 VSDDQAGAAKMAT
+152 VSDDQAGAARMAVQ
-165 RRLIELGHR
+165 RLIELGHR

-179 AGPDESLASKNRE
+179 AGPAESLASRNRE

-198 LAAAGLDAAEPLR
+198 LAQAGLDAAEPLR

-227 GEVDSGGSGAASGA
+227 ASDA
-241 GGTGCTA
+241 KCTA
-248 ILAGNDNMAYGALL
+248 ILAGNDNMAYGAML
-262 ALRDAGK
+262 ALRDSGLD
-269 SVPGDVSVIGFDD
+269 VPRDVSVIGFDD
-282 SLPGVVPDPQLSS
+282 SLPGVVPSSQLSS
-295 IRFDHATLGQRAFEE
+295 IRFDHAALGQRAFEE
-310 ALLASDEPRRVLVP
+310 ALLADVTPRRVLVP
-324 ATLVERASLAPAPR
+324 ATLIERASLGSLL

>member
-25 VRPATREAVHAAM
+25 VRPATRDAVHAAM

-73 VLSGISSAAA
+73 VLSGISTAAA
-83 EKGYAITLMT
+83 QKGYAITLVT
-93 ARPGE
+93 ASPGE

-146 QAGCTT
+146 QVGCTT
-152 VSDDQAGAAKMAT
+152 VSDDQAGAARIAVQ
-165 RRLIELGHR
+165 RLIELGHR

-179 AGPDESLASKNRE
+179 AGPAESLASRNRE

-198 LAAAGLDAAEPLR
+198 LAQAGLDAVEPLR

-222 GARLA
+222 GACL
-227 GEVDSGGSGAASGA
+227 AASDA
-241 GGTGCTA
+241 ECTA
-248 ILAGNDNMAYGALL
+248 ILAGNDNMAYGAML
-262 ALRDAGK
+262 ALRDAGVD
-269 SVPGDVSVIGFDD
+269 VPGDVSVIGFDD
-282 SLPGVVPDPQLSS
+282 SLPGVVPNSQLSS
-295 IRFDHATLGQRAFEE
+295 IRFDHAELGRRAFEE
-310 ALLASDEPRRVLVP
+310 ALLAEAAPRRVLVP
-324 ATLVERASLAPAPR
+324 ATLIERASLGPAH